1 MSDPVTRQEQLLSA
15 IATGG
20 DIISP
25 ITREEMYLA
34 YLAGDT
40 SIALLEPITRKEQ
53 FLYQACLN
61 GGSGGGG
68 TEITD
73 GIVVKARDA
82 DGYATEVDFYSGD
95 GVVYPKQFVGSEKS
109 NGIAT
114 AMRYLKKIN
123 LKNRITA
130 LKSGAFE
137 KTFALEQIV
146 GVDANPFEY
155 VTSMDNRSW
164 IGIFQHCACPLNLSL
179 PNFSG
184 DIPNQAHSFCNA
196 ATGLLSVSIPNATG
210 ELHQYAFSDCTA
222 LKTVYLPK
230 ITSLNADANSARGVF
245 RGCTALETV
254 EIGSVGYSVT
264 ILNNNFY
271 GDTQTGLTITVY
283 TTGAYADTAL
293 TNIRNGA
300 TNATIIIKDSMTGE
314 TIVTST
320 P

>member
-1 MSDPVTRQEQLLSA
+1 MNAKDVILARKL
-15 IATGG
+15 GG
-20 DIISP
+20 
-25 ITREEMYLA
+25 
-34 YLAGDT
+34 G
-40 SIALLEPITRKEQ
+40 
-53 FLYQACLN
+53 
-61 GGSGGGG
+61 GGGG

-82 DGYATEVDFYSGD
+82 EGYATEVDFYSAD

-109 NGIAT
+109 NGTAT
-114 AMRYLKKIN
+114 AMRYLKKVN

-155 VTSMDNRSW
+155 VTSMDNRTW
-164 IGIFQHCACPLNLSL
+164 DGIFQHCACPLNLSL

-184 DIPNQAHSFCNA
+184 SIPNQAHSFCNA
-196 ATGLLSVSIPNATG
+196 ATGLLSVSMPNATG
-210 ELHQYAFSDCTA
+210 ELHQYAFSNCTA

-230 ITSLNADANSARGVF
+230 VTKLNADANASRGVF
-245 RGCTALETV
+245 RGCTALESV
-254 EIGSVGYSVT
+254 QIGSVGYSVT
-264 ILNNNFY
+264 VANNNFY

-283 TTGAYADTAL
+283 TTSAYADTAL

-300 TNATIIIKDSMTGE
+300 TNATIIIKDSTTGE

>member
-1 MSDPVTRQEQLLSA
+1 MSLSR
-15 IATGG
+15 IETILSGG
-20 DIISP
+20 EVVPQSRIEKILVGENIEPQSR
-25 ITREEMYLA
+25 IE
-34 YLAGDT
+34 
-40 SIALLEPITRKEQ
+40 ALLKEK
-53 FLYQACLN
+53 L
-61 GGSGGGG
+61 GGGGGG

-73 GIVVKARDA
+73 GIVVKARDSE
-82 DGYATEVDFYSGD
+82 GYATEVDFYSGD

-114 AMRYLKKIN
+114 AMRYLKKVN

-164 IGIFQHCACPLNLSL
+164 NGIFQHCACPINLSL

-230 ITSLNADANSARGVF
+230 VTSINADANASRGVF
-245 RGCTALETV
+245 RGCTALESV
-254 EIGSVGYSVT
+254 QIGSVGYSVT
-264 ILNNNFY
+264 IANNNFY

-300 TNATIIIKDSMTGE
+300 TNATIILKASEDTTYNDVAYNAGE
-314 TIVTST
+314 TMITST
-320 P
+320 VEAAT